1 MSGVFRMIRLGLWE
15 KEYRRAILINHVFT
29 IVDFDLDELP
39 EVVFVRLLHYQ
50 VTPSP
55 ASGLSS

>member
-1 MSGVFRMIRLGLWE
+1 MIRLGLWE

-39 EVVFVRLLHYQ
+39 EVVFVRLLRYQ